1 MGSLAQLVLA
11 HGKRK
16 RERERERERKE
27 TDAARRIS
35 SAPAPSPCCP
45 CQANAD
51 EKENISRTQ
60 YDAPSFY
67 GARWADK
74 LSGKGIPSHVYA
86 FFKSCWELHRG
97 DGECGRDSVY
107 KDPFKTFFRQKQMF
121 DWVDSL
127 GPKSREGLRYFT
139 FESSSPAGSGKA
151 KPRRH
156 FLATTLRR
164 FWRHYSVMPCAQR
177 HYYELIREQQPCHM
191 YYDLEFETELNPGK
205 GEVARPLSELARP
218 PRSIDS
224 PLPLPFR
231 STPQASMGD
240 ALIDRVIDL
249 TREEVRQ
256 RFGIES
262 IDSQSIVE
270 LDSSTERKF
279 SRHLIIRLGE
289 AKALASNAHAGT
301 IASSVVANL
310 RSKIKHEEEWGEGE
324 RDGGCAYRDLLVM
337 TGEEAV
343 APGETAPTLIDLSV
357 YSRNRTFRI
366 WKSRWVD
373 PHSHSPNSLSHLL
386 TSSFHYSSA
395 STGRP
400 RSSFPRCG
408 SGERSSGG
416 SHRSRRGEEGRGAVG
431 PAITKRPSSW
441 IHS

>member
-1 MGSLAQLVLA
+1 M
-11 HGKRK
+11 
-16 RERERERERKE
+16 
-27 TDAARRIS
+27 
-35 SAPAPSPCCP
+35 
-45 CQANAD
+45 
-51 EKENISRTQ
+51 
-60 YDAPSFY
+60 
-67 GARWADK
+67 
-74 LSGKGIPSHVYA
+74 
-86 FFKSCWELHRG
+86 
-97 DGECGRDSVY
+97 
-107 KDPFKTFFRQKQMF
+107 
-121 DWVDSL
+121 
-127 GPKSREGLRYFT
+127 
-139 FESSSPAGSGKA
+139 
-151 KPRRH
+151 
-156 FLATTLRR
+156 
-164 FWRHYSVMPCAQR
+164 
-177 HYYELIREQQPCHM
+177 
-191 YYDLEFETELNPGK
+191 
-205 GEVARPLSELARP
+205 
-218 PRSIDS
+218 
-224 PLPLPFR
+224 
-231 STPQASMGD
+231 
-240 ALIDRVIDL
+240 IDRVIDL
-249 TREEVRQ
+249 TREEVRR

-301 IASSVVANL
+301 IAASVVANL
-310 RSKIKHEEEWGEGE
+310 RSKIKQEGGEGD
-324 RDGGCAYRDLLVM
+324 RDGGCAYRDLLVV

-408 SGERSSGG
+408 SGEGSTGG
-416 SHRSRRGEEGRGAVG
+416 SPRSRRGEEGRGPMG